1 MSQPVLVASR
11 SVARTQSATERSP
24 WCFRRSIRRC
34 ITRSAVWCTTRCV
47 IVLCMMTVACAAPLA
62 SAMSLAEG
70 LAALQKV
77 GAEGEG
83 HEGAIAAW
91 PVVAQASADQLP
103 EILASMR
110 DGNRLATNWVR
121 AAVDA
126 IAERTLASGGQLP
139 VDRLEAYIADRNHS
153 SHSRRLAY
161 EWLVRADEQAPQR
174 WLPKLLDDP
183 SLELRREAVAARFEA
198 AKAIPTS
205 DKPQAVKL
213 LRETLQYARDKDQ
226 VEEVAKALR
235 DAGETVD
242 LPTHFGFIMNW
253 HLIGPFDNRNDI
265 GWDQAYPPEQEQKLD
280 AEYPGMEGAVRWT
293 PATTTQ
299 EYGELNLNELLGKHK
314 GAVAYAVASFESS
327 EDRPAELRL
336 GCINANKIWLNGELL
351 TANHVYHAGE
361 SMDQYVG
368 TGRLKAGRNVI
379 LLKIC
384 QNEQTEDW
392 AQDWKFQLRVC
403 DSLGTAILPTTP
415 GDAAR

>member
-1 MSQPVLVASR
+1 MSQPVLVALR
-11 SVARTQSATERSP
+11 FLARAAPARLSVA
-24 WCFRRSIRRC
+24 
-34 ITRSAVWCTTRCV
+34 
-47 IVLCMMTVACAAPLA
+47 VLLAMTAAWVPPTA
-62 SAMSLAEG
+62 AAMNLAEG

-77 GAEGEG
+77 GAEGDG
-83 HEGAIAAW
+83 HAAAIEAW
-91 PVVAQASADQLP
+91 PVVAQASPEQLP

-110 DGNRLATNWVR
+110 DENRLATNWVR

-126 IAERTLASGGQLP
+126 IAERTLASGGSLP
-139 VDRLEAYIADRNHS
+139 VESLEAYIADRNHS

-161 EWLVRADEQAPQR
+161 EWLVRVDEQARQR

-183 SLELRREAVAARFEA
+183 SLELRRDAVAARFDA
-198 AKAIPTS
+198 GKAITSS
-205 DKPQAVKL
+205 DKPQAVAL
-213 LRETLQYARDKDQ
+213 LREALKFARDKDQ
-226 VEEVAKALR
+226 VDEVAKALR

-242 LPTHFGFIMNW
+242 LPTHFGFLMNW

-280 AEYPGMEGAVRWT
+280 TEYTGMEGAVRWT
-293 PATTTQ
+293 PAATTQ
-299 EYGELNLNELLGKHK
+299 EYGELNLNDLLGKHK
-314 GAVAYAVASFESS
+314 GAVAYAVTYFDAQE
-327 EDRPAELRL
+327 ERPAELRL
-336 GCINANKIWLNGELL
+336 GCINANKVWLNGELL

-361 SMDQYVG
+361 SVDQYVG

-403 DSLGTAILPTTP
+403 DPLGTAILPVP
-415 GDAAR
+415 SDEKAR